1 MSDAPDDD
9 RPNFLDVRTYEELH
23 RLARQI
29 QRGSP
34 DRLAQPTSL
43 IHEAWERAAK
53 WESGGQQF
61 ASRTHFVAVASR
73 TMRRVLLD
81 RVRANK
87 AQKRG
92 GERRQVTLQG
102 LGEAPQM
109 VDAIALS
116 DALDALEQAS
126 PRTARVVEMRCF
138 GGLSQPEIAE
148 ALGASVRTVASEWR
162 SGKAFLLTQLGS

>member
-1 MSDAPDDD
+1 MSSDDPGPDY
-9 RPNFLDVRTYEELH
+9 LDVQTYRELH

-43 IHEAWERAAK
+43 IHEAWERAAR
-53 WESGGQQF
+53 WESNGQQF

-73 TMRRVLLD
+73 SMRRVLLD

-92 GERRQVTLQG
+92 GERRQVTLQA
-102 LGEAPQM
+102 LGETPQV

-116 DALDALEQAS
+116 DALDALEVAS
-126 PRTARVVEMRCF
+126 ERTARVVEMRCF
-138 GGLSQPEIAE
+138 GGMSQPEIAE
-148 ALGASVRTVASEWR
+148 ALGTSVRTVASEWR
-162 SGKAFLLTQLGS
+162 SGKAFLLSQLQ